1 MNRVS
6 TGSDSGLS
14 PIRRQAINQW
24 LVIVN
29 GTLRNKLPCNF
40 NKKKQKC
47 IRKYRLRSGGH
58 FVEGGDELNIL
69 LNDWRELSQI
79 LLM

>member
-1 MNRVS
+1 MACRLFGAKPL
-6 TGSDSGLS
+6 TSGWLLS
-14 PIRRQAINQW
+14 MGPLGTNFRAI
-24 LVIVN
+24 LI
-29 GTLRNKLPCNF
+29 
-40 NKKKQKC
+40 KKQKC